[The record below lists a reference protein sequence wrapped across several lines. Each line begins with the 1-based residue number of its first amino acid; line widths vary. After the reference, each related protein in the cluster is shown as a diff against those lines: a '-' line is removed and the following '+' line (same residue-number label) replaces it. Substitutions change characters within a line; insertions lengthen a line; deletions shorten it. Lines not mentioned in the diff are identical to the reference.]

1 MTIRNRLLLTTLLP
15 IVVAAIIMLVFALTS
30 QRISK
35 MEKTA
40 VVADTLIKGAS
51 ELNILIHE
59 YVQHP
64 DERPRIQWLNKHQML
79 TELLTTANSANPQDR
94 DVFKA
99 LHRKLEETKTLFVD
113 LVASYP
119 KEEGQAR
126 GSGLSTEWQ
135 DRLVGQILTKS
146 LSLVSDSQRLLQ
158 ANLSGLVET
167 QKLADQMVLG
177 TSLVLLAGMIII
189 TFSVSSHVAKSI
201 GKLQKGTEILAD
213 GNLDLRF
220 DIDRDDEIG
229 RLALA
234 FNVMTEKLKKS
245 YEILEEEIAERKQ
258 AQEALEELNETLEQ
272 RVAARTEELETARQ
286 VSLQMME
293 DAENAAKE
301 TERANESLKKEIA
314 KRSETEEKLRDHQ
327 QQLQSL
333 SSELFLTEQRERQQ
347 LAADLHDGLG
357 QLLALVEMKLGML
370 QDESTRQ
377 ELESAIHVIAEH
389 IREAHQVVRSLI
401 YQISPPILHELG
413 LPAAVEWLAEDI
425 EGNYGISIALQRNGS
440 LPDLDNP
447 TRVVLF
453 RGTRELLINVAK
465 HAEASLTSVNLE
477 SLDGSY
483 CVTVEDDGVGFKP
496 EEILD
501 RTDGVKF
508 GLMSVRERLIYMGGS
523 LDVQSTP
530 GEGTKVTI
538 KAPVHCDQQPEGEA

>member
-1 MTIRNRLLLTTLLP
+1 
-15 IVVAAIIMLVFALTS
+15 MLVYAFTT

-64 DERPRIQWLNKHQML
+64 GERPRIQWLSKHQTL

-99 LHRKLEETKTLFVD
+99 LHRKLKGTKTLFVD
-113 LVASYP
+113 LVATYP
-119 KEEGQAR
+119 KEEGQAL

-135 DRLVGQILTKS
+135 DRLVGQILTES

-167 QKLADQMVLG
+167 QKRADQMVLG
-177 TSLVLLAGMIII
+177 TSLVLLTAMIII

-213 GNLDLRF
+213 GNLNLRF
-220 DIDRDDEIG
+220 DIDRNDEIG
-229 RLALA
+229 QLALA

-245 YEILEEEIAERKQ
+245 YALLEEENAERKQ

-272 RVAARTEELETARQ
+272 HVAARTEQLETARQ

-314 KRSETEEKLRDHQ
+314 KRSETEEKLRNHQ

-377 ELESAIHVIAEH
+377 ELESAIQVIAEH

-425 EGNYGISIALQRNGS
+425 EDRYGISIALQRNGS

-477 SLDGSY
+477 SLNGSY
-483 CVTVEDDGVGFKP
+483 WITVEDDGVGFEP

-501 RTDGVKF
+501 RTGGVKF
-508 GLMSVRERLIYMGGS
+508 GLMSIRERLIHIGGS
-523 LDVQSTP
+523 MDVQSTP

-538 KAPVHCDQQPEGEA
+538 TAPVHCAQQLEGDA